1 VPRRHGS
8 RRAVERLI
16 SANQRRLK
24 VGVLT
29 PHAAAGPEIEIP
41 EMSQGRVTVTVA
53 RIRSTENA
61 AGTESTAGPTSLRA
75 LTRPEAVDRDAAC
88 FGDGSVDVV
97 GPCVYYYWLR
107 PRSPVRS

>member
-1 VPRRHGS
+1 M
-8 RRAVERLI
+8 I

-53 RIRSTENA
+53 RIRS
-61 AGTESTAGPTSLRA
+61 RRM
-75 LTRPEAVDRDAAC
+75 RPEQSRLPRQPLY
-88 FGDGSVDVV
+88 
-97 GPCVYYYWLR
+97 GP
-107 PRSPVRS
+107 